1 VSGPRA
7 VLVALVGEA
16 AAVEGG
22 GAEDEARERGED
34 AGPAAGEHD
43 RGRRVAERQADE
55 DGVEGGVV
63 ERAEPVLL
71 AGVGA
76 GLLRRAPCPL
86 RRRRRAFLVHGRRG
100 GMRGKRGK
108 ESEDFAADGRRA
120 FLSRQ
125 IVQCAPF
132 FRSFLRG
139 KCKNLR
145 QAKFPLSDGSM
156 HGEVVRARVPR
167 RDADRGSRRRRRVQ
181 DGKFGERRRWLPRQL
196 GPAKFKNGL
205 SI

>member
-139 KCKNLR
+139 KCRNLR
-145 QAKFPLSDGSM
+145 PKSRAGKISSFRWVDARGGGT
-156 HGEVVRARVPR
+156 GEGAATR
-167 RDADRGSRRRRRVQ
+167 RGSRVAAAAAGARRQVRGAAAV
-181 DGKFGERRRWLPRQL
+181 
-196 GPAKFKNGL
+196 AA
-205 SI
+205 